1 MSDTL
6 SSIVNEKLDKNNF
19 QAWKFRMTNF
29 LNGKGYWE
37 FISGDEKEPELPE
50 ENPTPQQVQA
60 FKAWHERASKVM
72 YCLSISV
79 TDVMIGHIQDAATP
93 KDAWDT
99 LVKLYSTNTK
109 ARKMQLKQ
117 ELHNVK
123 KMQLSTSM
131 TID

>member
-1 MSDTL
+1 MSDAL

-72 YCLSISV
+72 YW
-79 TDVMIGHIQDAATP
+79 M
-93 KDAWDT
+93 
-99 LVKLYSTNTK
+99 
-109 ARKMQLKQ
+109 
-117 ELHNVK
+117 
-123 KMQLSTSM
+123 
-131 TID
+131 

>member
-37 FISGDEKEPELPE
+37 FISGDEKEPKLSK

-72 YCLSISV
+72 YWLSI
-79 TDVMIGHIQDAATP
+79 
-93 KDAWDT
+93 
-99 LVKLYSTNTK
+99 
-109 ARKMQLKQ
+109 
-117 ELHNVK
+117 
-123 KMQLSTSM
+123 
-131 TID
+131 